1 MTVPLRRRNRQW
13 LLACRP
19 SGALGLEHFAFRD
32 VEMHE
37 PELLPGQ
44 ILVRNLVFSCAP
56 TIRNWMNDPHRS
68 YRASIMP
75 GEPITGPACARVVR
89 SANERFPAGSV
100 LVGVSSWQDYSIM
113 SPDLAPTPVLPV
125 PVGLSLT
132 DAMGVCGLNG
142 LTAYFGLLKI
152 GQPQRGETLV
162 VSAAAGSVGSIA
174 VQIGKLK
181 GCRVIGIAGGPAKCE
196 WLLKTC
202 GVDAAIDYRAGNLS
216 EALARA
222 APTGVDIFFD
232 NVGGE
237 ILQITVDHMAIH
249 GRVVLC
255 GQVSAYNSDAPA
267 QGPRDMMRVV
277 YKRLLLQ
284 GFVTGDYLDEAQA
297 ARSELQRW
305 LAEGKIVR
313 HEDVRSGF
321 EQLPAA
327 FLDLFTG
334 ANAGTL
340 LVASDEW
347 G

>member
-1 MTVPLRRRNRQW
+1 
-13 LLACRP
+13 
-19 SGALGLEHFAFRD
+19 
-32 VEMHE
+32 
-37 PELLPGQ
+37 LLPGQ

-56 TIRNWMNDPHRS
+56 TMRNWMNDPQRS

-75 GEPITGPACARVVR
+75 GEPIVGPACAQVVR
-89 SANERFPAGSV
+89 SANERFPAGSM

-113 SPDLAPTPVLPV
+113 SPDSAPTPVLPV
-125 PVGLSLT
+125 PAGLSLI
-132 DAMGVCGLNG
+132 DAMSVCGLNG

-196 WLLKTC
+196 WLSRTC
-202 GVDAAIDYRAGNLS
+202 GVDAAIDYRAGHLA

-222 APTGVDIFFD
+222 APAGVDIFFD

-237 ILQITVDHMAIH
+237 VLQITVDQMAVH

-255 GQVSAYNSDAPA
+255 GQVSAYDSDTPAP
-267 QGPRDMMRVV
+267 GPRDMMRVV
-277 YKRLLLQ
+277 YKRLLLR
-284 GFVTGDYLDEAQA
+284 GFVTGDYIDEADA
-297 ARSELQRW
+297 ARTELQRW

-313 HEDVRSGF
+313 HEDVRRGF
-321 EQLPAA
+321 ERLPAA

-334 ANAGTL
+334 ANQGTL
-340 LVASDEW
+340 LVVSDDAA
-347 G
+347 